1 MTNTRQE
8 RTANATKM
16 ALIAIF
22 IGLLWLPVLDLFFH
36 WDQTSEVNEKR
47 VLTTFPSLNPGF
59 AGARDFI
66 AGLEAYY
73 NDRFG
78 FRKRLIYWEQN
89 WKRSWFGESPTCN
102 VIIGQRGWLF
112 YNASQ
117 STGDFQEAT
126 LFTDKQLQEWRSL
139 LESRRDWLTR
149 RGINYIFVIAPD
161 KQTIYPENLPEG
173 MTVVGSV
180 TKLDQFVAYM
190 KANSSVEVL
199 DLRPALF
206 QAKTSGQT
214 YLYTDSHWNQFGAF
228 TACREIIQKLARQL
242 PGLKPLSMDSFDR
255 KISLEK
261 GGNLAQMLA
270 AKESM
275 LERDYLTLLPRTPL
289 KPLPVSRDY
298 KKWAI
303 VQSTLNS
310 DRKGGAIIFGDSF
323 AEGWFPFLGYHFN
336 KVTLYRLY
344 DIQTPAAHV
353 WKTLLIEQQKP
364 DVVID
369 EILENLLDQEDAGH
383 IKLVDALK

>member
-1 MTNTRQE
+1 ME
-8 RTANATKM
+8 V
-16 ALIAIF
+16 ALIAVF
-22 IGLLWLPVLDLFFH
+22 MGLLWLPVLDLFFH

-47 VLTTFPSLNPGF
+47 VLTTFPRLNPGF
-59 AGARDFI
+59 AGARNFI

-78 FRKRLIYWEQN
+78 FRRRLIYWEQN
-89 WKRSWFGESPTCN
+89 WKRSWFGESPSYN

-112 YNASQ
+112 YKANQ
-117 STGDFQEAT
+117 STGDFQET
-126 LFTDKQLQEWRSL
+126 MLFTDKQLQEWQSL
-139 LESRRDWLTR
+139 LESRRDWLAR
-149 RGINYIFVIAPD
+149 QGINYIFVIAPD

-173 MTVVGSV
+173 MTKVGLV

-190 KANSSVEVL
+190 RANSSVEVL
-199 DLRPALF
+199 DLRPALL

-228 TACREIIQKLARQL
+228 TACQEIIQKLVRQL
-242 PGLKPLSMDSFDR
+242 PSLKPLTMDSFDR

-275 LERDYLTLLPRTPL
+275 LERDYLTFLPRTPL
-289 KPLPVSRDY
+289 KPLPVTRDY

-303 VQSTLNS
+303 VQSTLNP
-310 DRKGGAIIFGDSF
+310 DQRGKAIIFGDSF

-336 KVTLYRLY
+336 QVTLYRLY
-344 DIQTPAAHV
+344 DTQTPAAHV
-353 WKTLLIEQQKP
+353 WKTSLIEQQKP

-369 EILENLLDQEDAGH
+369 EILENLLDQEDAAH